1 MASPL
6 SAFAA
11 KRAPLETRSWL
22 RQVGRA
28 GPEVWVWP
36 VAAACWLVLAW
47 AALGWYPLG
56 MTSGFG
62 HHLGMAHSAEPSVAV
77 VLAEDLALWTAMVGA
92 TMLPLLL
99 RFTPIGP
106 AAARA
111 GHAWLQWPFAAQYLG
126 LLAVLI
132 AADSILFA
140 IGRGMV
146 RRQRMLV

>member
-6 SAFAA
+6 SALAA
-11 KRAPLETRSWL
+11 KRAPLETRSWF

-36 VAAACWLVLAW
+36 VAAACWLVLGW

-77 VLAEDLALWTAMVGA
+77 VLAGTSGA
-92 TMLPLLL
+92 VDGDGWRDDAPADRPESARS
-99 RFTPIGP
+99 RFAQP
-106 AAARA
+106 AGAAYRRNRA
-111 GHAWLQWPFAAQYLG
+111 GGRWLGAG
-126 LLAVLI
+126 LARPP
-132 AADSILFA
+132 
-140 IGRGMV
+140 GYC
-146 RRQRMLV
+146 

>member
-6 SAFAA
+6 SALVA

-36 VAAACWLVLAW
+36 VAAACWLVLGW

-77 VLAEDLALWTAMVGA
+77 VLAEHFALWTAMVGA
-92 TMLPLLL
+92 TMGVVGMIQASKGESCASIAWMS
-99 RFTPIGP
+99 F
-106 AAARA
+106 ARA
-111 GHAWLQWPFAAQYLG
+111 R
-126 LLAVLI
+126 I
-132 AADSILFA
+132 MST
-140 IGRGMV
+140 
-146 RRQRMLV
+146 